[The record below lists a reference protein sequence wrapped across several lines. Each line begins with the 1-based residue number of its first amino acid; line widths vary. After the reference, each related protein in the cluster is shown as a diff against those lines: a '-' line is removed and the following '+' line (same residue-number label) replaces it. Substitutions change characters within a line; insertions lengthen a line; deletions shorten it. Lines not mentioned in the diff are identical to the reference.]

1 MSSTTATVSHDLS
14 SAPGQTQ
21 PLRRT
26 LGLWQGVSLYVGSVL
41 GTGVLVL
48 PGVAAETAGPASV
61 LAWLGLVLL
70 SLPLA
75 LTYAALSRQRA
86 DAAGFSDAIER
97 AFGPRWGAVAGW
109 LFLAQVP
116 MGMAVGALIAGEY
129 GASVLGG
136 GEVMVFTL
144 GTALVVAA
152 YALNFV
158 GLRVSATA
166 QLMTLGVIVVG
177 LVLIVGSAL
186 QDVQVQAFTPFFS
199 RGPVTVGLA
208 AVQLFWAFV
217 GWEAITPL
225 AKEFREPRD
234 IWRAS
239 MLAVGIVAAVYLPLA
254 IVTIGTGAYGAATGA
269 KAPLVVL
276 AGHVFG
282 PNASRVVGIAG
293 LLLSFIPMNAYVAGT
308 SRLTFALGER
318 RQLPSWLGVTS
329 ASGTPHRALAALGA
343 AALLGL
349 AATYLGRLRIAD
361 LLPFSTS
368 SFLATYVLSMAA
380 ASKLLRPP
388 LSYAALLSL
397 VACTAVLF
405 FVGTFLAWVAAVTV
419 CALAY
424 QQLVSRRRAD

>member
-1 MSSTTATVSHDLS
+1 MTSSTAAMPHSPPS
-14 SAPGQTQ
+14 SQTQAQ

-26 LGLWQGVSLYVGSVL
+26 LGLWQGVALYVGSVL

-48 PGVAAETAGPASV
+48 PGIAAETAGPASV

-70 SLPLA
+70 SLPMA
-75 LTYAALSRQRA
+75 LTYSALSRQRP

-116 MGMAVGALIAGEY
+116 TGTAVVALIAGEY

-136 GEVMVFTL
+136 GQSAAFALGTGLVFT
-144 GTALVVAA
+144 A
-152 YALNFV
+152 YVLNSV

-166 QLMTLGVIVVG
+166 QLVTLAVIIIG
-177 LVLIVGSAL
+177 LTLIVGRAL
-186 QDVQVQAFTPFFS
+186 QHVEPQAFTPFFS
-199 RGPVTVGLA
+199 RGPVAVGLA

-225 AKEFREPRD
+225 AREFRDPRD

-239 MLAVGIVAAVYLPLA
+239 LLAVGIVGLVYLPLA
-254 IVTIGTGAYGAATGA
+254 IATVGTGAHAGAAGA
-269 KAPLVVL
+269 QTPLVL
-276 AGHVFG
+276 MAGHVFG

-293 LLLSFIPMNAYVAGT
+293 LLLSFIPVNAYVAGT
-308 SRLTFALGER
+308 SRLAFALGER
-318 RQLPSWLGVTS
+318 RQLPAWLGVTD
-329 ASGTPHRALAALGA
+329 ASGTPQRALWALCA
-343 AALLGL
+343 VSMLALSV
-349 AATYLGRLRIAD
+349 TFVFKLRIAD

-380 ASKLLRPP
+380 AVRLLRAP
-388 LSYAALLSL
+388 LTHAAIVSL
-397 VACTAVLF
+397 VACTVVLF
-405 FVGTFLAWVAAVTV
+405 FVGTLLAWVAAVAA

-424 QQLVSRRRAD
+424 QHFAQAWRR

>member
-1 MSSTTATVSHDLS
+1 MSSTTATAAHVPTASQERS
-14 SAPGQTQ
+14 Q

-48 PGVAAETAGPASV
+48 PGIAAETAGPASV

-116 MGMAVGALIAGEY
+116 FGTSVVALIAGEY
-129 GASVLGG
+129 GASVVGGDATLAFALGAG
-136 GEVMVFTL
+136 LIVS
-144 GTALVVAA
+144 A
-152 YALNFV
+152 YVLNFV

-166 QLMTLGVIVVG
+166 QLVTLAVIVVG
-177 LVLIVGSAL
+177 LAVIVGRAL
-186 QDVQVQAFTPFFS
+186 PEVEPRAFTPFFS
-199 RGPVTVGLA
+199 KGPAAVGLA

-225 AKEFREPRD
+225 AREFKEPRD

-239 MLAVGIVAAVYLPLA
+239 LLAVGIVGLVYVPLA
-254 IVTIGTGAYGAATGA
+254 IVTVGTGAQVASGNAQT
-269 KAPLVVL
+269 PLVML
-276 AGHVFG
+276 AAHVFG
-282 PNASRVVGIAG
+282 PSASRVVGIAG
-293 LLLSFIPMNAYVAGT
+293 LLLSFIPVNAYVAGT

-318 RQLPSWLGVTS
+318 RQLPPWLGVTS
-329 ASGTPHRALAALGA
+329 ASGTPHRALAGLFAVTMVALA
-343 AALLGL
+343 V
-349 AATYLGRLRIAD
+349 TYFGGLRIPD

-380 ASKLLRPP
+380 AVKLLRGPV
-388 LSYAALLSL
+388 SRAAIVSL
-397 VACTAVLF
+397 VACTAVFF
-405 FVGTFLAWVAAVTV
+405 FVGALIAWVAAVAA

-424 QQLVSRRRAD
+424 QYFFARPRRS

>member
-1 MSSTTATVSHDLS
+1 MTSSTATLSHSTS
-14 SAPGQTQ
+14 SAAQ

-26 LGLWQGVSLYVGSVL
+26 LGLWQGVALYVGSVL

-48 PGVAAETAGPASV
+48 PGIAAETAGPASV
-61 LAWLGLVLL
+61 LAWLALVLL
-70 SLPLA
+70 SLPMA
-75 LTYAALSRQRA
+75 LTYSALSRQRP

-116 MGMAVGALIAGEY
+116 TGTAVVALIAGEY

-136 GEVMVFTL
+136 GQTLAIVL
-144 GTALVVAA
+144 GTGLVLCA
-152 YALNFV
+152 YVLNSV

-166 QLMTLGVIVVG
+166 QLITLAVIVVG
-177 LVLIVGSAL
+177 LALIVGRAL
-186 QDVQVQAFTPFFS
+186 QEVQPQAFTPFFS
-199 RGPVTVGLA
+199 RGPAAVGLA
-208 AVQLFWAFV
+208 SVQLFWAFV

-225 AKEFREPRD
+225 AREFREPRD

-239 MLAVGIVAAVYLPLA
+239 LLAVGIVGLVYLPLA
-254 IVTIGTGAYGAATGA
+254 IATVGTGAHLGTAGAQ
-269 KAPLVVL
+269 APLVQL

-282 PNASRVVGIAG
+282 TNASRVVGIAG
-293 LLLSFIPMNAYVAGT
+293 LLLSFIPVNAYVAGT
-308 SRLTFALGER
+308 SRLAFALGER
-318 RQLPSWLGVTS
+318 RQLPAWLGVTD
-329 ASGTPHRALAALGA
+329 ALGTPQRALWALCTVSML
-343 AALLGL
+343 AL
-349 AATYLGRLRIAD
+349 AVTFFFQLRIAD

-380 ASKLLRPP
+380 AVRLLRAP
-388 LSYAALLSL
+388 LAHAAIVSL

-405 FVGTFLAWVAAVTV
+405 FVGTLLAWVAAISA

-424 QQLVSRRRAD
+424 QQLASRARAR

>member
-1 MSSTTATVSHDLS
+1 MSSSTATATHLPT
-14 SAPGQTQ
+14 SAPGREQ

-97 AFGPRWGAVAGW
+97 AFGPRWGAVSGW

-116 MGMAVGALIAGEY
+116 TGTAVVALIAGEY
-129 GASVLGG
+129 GASVFGG
-136 GEVMVFTL
+136 GRTM
-144 GTALVVAA
+144 ALVLGAGLVAFA
-152 YALNFV
+152 YAVNFV
-158 GLRVSATA
+158 GLRVSAMA
-166 QLMTLGVIVVG
+166 QLVTLGVIVLG
-177 LVLIVGSAL
+177 LALIVGRAL
-186 QDVQVQAFTPFFS
+186 PEVEPRAFTPFFAK
-199 RGPVTVGLA
+199 GPAAVGLA

-225 AKEFREPRD
+225 AREFKDPRD

-239 MLAVGIVAAVYLPLA
+239 LLAVGIVGLVYLPLA
-254 IVTIGTGAYGAATGA
+254 IVTVGTGAQGGSGSAQAS
-269 KAPLVVL
+269 LVML

-282 PNASRVVGIAG
+282 PGASRVVGIAG
-293 LLLSFIPMNAYVAGT
+293 LLLSFIPLNAYVAGT
-308 SRLTFALGER
+308 SRLAFALGER
-318 RQLPSWLGVTS
+318 RQLPSWVGVTS
-329 ASGTPHRALAALGA
+329 ASGTPHRALAALCVVAMLALGVTWA
-343 AALLGL
+343 AE
-349 AATYLGRLRIAD
+349 LRIAD
-361 LLPFSTS
+361 LLPYSTS

-380 ASKLLRPP
+380 AVRLLRPP
-388 LSYAALLSL
+388 VSYAAIVSL
-397 VACTAVLF
+397 VVCTGVFF
-405 FVGTFLAWVAAVTV
+405 FVGTLIAWVAAISV
-419 CALAY
+419 CALVY
-424 QQLVSRRRAD
+424 QRFAQARPG